1 MGTGV
6 GLLFNQLSPRAFAK
20 LPWQYYAV
28 FVGCDAL
35 AAFCFF
41 TIYPETKGKT
51 LEEIAEVFGDTIAF
65 REYITQPGTTGLK
78 EDDVEA
84 VPQRQHAEHENE
96 EHRLDGSAPVEKTA
110 GGNDAV

>member
-6 GLLFNQLSPRAFAK
+6 GLLFNQLSPKAFAK

-35 AAFCFF
+35 AALSFF

-51 LEEIAEVFGDTIAF
+51 LEEIAELFGDVVAYSEHIG
-65 REYITQPGTTGLK
+65 TQ
-78 EDDVEA
+78 EA
-84 VPQRQHAEHENE
+84 VKDIEDVHDRTVQHVE
-96 EHRLDGSAPVEKTA
+96 ERVTEESRK
-110 GGNDAV
+110 

>member
-51 LEEIAEVFGDTIAF
+51 LEEIAEVFGDTVAF
-65 REYITQPGTTGLK
+65 REYLTMQPGSGLK
-78 EDDVEA
+78 GGDVEA
-84 VPQRQHAEHENE
+84 ELPQRQHAEHESE
-96 EHRLDGSAPVEKTA
+96 EHKLDANVPATGVRA
-110 GGNDAV
+110 DA